1 MVPLPTLG
9 SLGHVGE
16 LLARILEAS
25 LGRLTDLLRGGP
37 WKSLAFRSVLHVL
50 CLGVLEK
57 NFWFRQ
63 VPSVFLRDFLRFR
76 EGSLKL
82 SRCFWGSLRSP

>member
-9 SLGHVGE
+9 PLGHVGE

-37 WKSLAFRSVLHVL
+37 WNSLAFRSVLHVL

-57 NFWFRQ
+57 NFWVRQ
-63 VPSVFLRDFLRFR
+63 VPSIFLGDFLRFR
-76 EGSLKL
+76 AGSLKL
-82 SRCFWGSLRSP
+82 GRCFWGSLRSP